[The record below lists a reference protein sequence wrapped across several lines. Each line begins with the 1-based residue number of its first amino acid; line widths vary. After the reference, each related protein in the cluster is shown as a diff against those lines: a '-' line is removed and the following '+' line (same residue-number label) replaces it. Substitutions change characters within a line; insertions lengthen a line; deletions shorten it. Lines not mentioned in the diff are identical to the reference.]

1 MPLVPAPRVSFDA
14 GGSRYV
20 LALESG
26 ALLRIE
32 PAAEQALSAADRG
45 LAVDPHVGETLEAA
59 GLLVDPGFPAA
70 PPDLR
75 GVLPAA
81 RLVIPSAR
89 DLAGA
94 CAYTLSEAPS
104 RPAPGA
110 AKEAAGADPAGAL
123 RGLWRDAGG
132 RRMVWVDVHLDG
144 GQDMAARLG
153 RIADV
158 AHGLSVARGTAC
170 RLHGIGLPGDLADAV
185 TAPLAERFG
194 AVTVLATEPEAAR
207 GLRDRFPPLARLL
220 SAAPGR
226 VRARLVLGEG
236 DVPAPST
243 FDRIV
248 AEGFALVGHALTGV
262 PGPGALEGFRAIFAA
277 EAARFVVGGPLRS
290 GLLAV
295 LFRQIHRG
303 ESRVAPC
310 GAGLTSRASDGA
322 GGFRPCHRA
331 RPDAAADGFPRA
343 GLPAACRDCV
353 ARPWC
358 AGGCPHAAS
367 VLAGDPAGVAVE
379 RCAIVRGVVEEALRL
394 YVTIE
399 PGARKGLD
407 RLDIEDLL

>member
-26 ALLRIE
+26 ALLRME
-32 PAAEQALSAADRG
+32 PAAERALSAAERG

-94 CAYTLSEAPS
+94 CAYTFREAPS
-104 RPAPGA
+104 RPAA
-110 AKEAAGADPAGAL
+110 ATGSPGADPAGAL
-123 RGLWRDAGG
+123 RDLWRDAGG
-132 RRMVWVDVHLDG
+132 RRMVWVDVHLDAG
-144 GQDMAARLG
+144 GNMAPRLL
-153 RIADV
+153 RIADL
-158 AHGLSVARGTAC
+158 AHDLSVERGVAC
-170 RLHGIGLPGDLADAV
+170 RLHAIGLPDDVSDAV
-185 TAPLAERFG
+185 AALLAERFG
-194 AVTVLATEPEAAR
+194 AVTVLATEPEAAG
-207 GLRDRFPPLARLL
+207 GLHDRFPPLARLL

-236 DVPAPST
+236 DVPALST
-243 FDRIV
+243 FDRLV
-248 AEGFALVGHALTGV
+248 AEGFVLVGHAVTGV
-262 PGPGALEGFRAIFAA
+262 PGPRAIEGFRVIFAA
-277 EAARFVVGGPLRS
+277 EAARFAGGGPLRS
-290 GLLAV
+290 GLLAF

-303 ESRVAPC
+303 ESRVAAC
-310 GAGLTSRASDGA
+310 GAGLTSRALDGA
-322 GGFRPCHRA
+322 GGLRPCHRSCSGA
-331 RPDAAADGFPRA
+331 PADGVPRA

-367 VLAGDPAGVAVE
+367 VLAGDPAGVAAG
-379 RCAIVRGVVEEALRL
+379 RCAIIRGVVEEALRL

-399 PGARKGLD
+399 AGAGKGLD